1 MVGLAVVQVPP
12 ELEQQGRQLNTHA
25 QQLQRHS
32 QGARDALAY
41 LRATDALL
49 AEGQDFNQNWE
60 TWLSSNGYPF
70 GPVAEQIATI
80 DRLRAKLHVL
90 INTESRTLDELNAGR
105 PPLHAQ
111 EVARHSY
118 IDAICSELQRL
129 RPVDLGATLRAPPS
143 GSAFVED
150 AASPGR
156 APQSDM
162 EILSDWQ

>member
-41 LRATDALL
+41 LRATDAL
-49 AEGQDFNQNWE
+49 
-60 TWLSSNGYPF
+60 
-70 GPVAEQIATI
+70 
-80 DRLRAKLHVL
+80 
-90 INTESRTLDELNAGR
+90 
-105 PPLHAQ
+105 
-111 EVARHSY
+111 ARHSY
-118 IDAICSELQRL
+118 IDAIRSELQRL

-162 EILSDWQ
+162 DILSDWQ